1 MLNVEIRMTSQDSVQ
16 MPPLTTTDVREW
28 LEGWGFR
35 VGNVRFL
42 ITPDGS

>member
-1 MLNVEIRMTSQDSVQ
+1 MLNVEIRMTSQDSVH

-28 LEGWGFR
+28 LERWGLH